1 MLCTMDEQKMRC
13 SSFSVL
19 LLALEKFTNWV
30 GRLTVGRGQITEL
43 FVSVQP
49 HTNARDMLL
58 IRSGTELFY
67 NVLLAEFEWF
77 VIFRFQSTLVQRIIR
92 IFSASVFN
100 TGFKK
105 CVHIC
110 VNFQIEKDT

>member
-1 MLCTMDEQKMRC
+1 MDYFIVVHSGRVKNYTAVVL
-13 SSFSVL
+13 VL
-19 LLALEKFTNWV
+19 LLALEEFTNWV

-49 HTNARDMLL
+49 HINARDILL
-58 IRSGTELFY
+58 ICSGTELFC
-67 NVLLAEFEWF
+67 NVLLAEFESF
-77 VIFRFQSTLVQRIIR
+77 IR
-92 IFSASVFN
+92 IFSASTFH
-100 TGFKK
+100 TGFNK